1 MLVTVLIYLAV
12 IAGAVLLQVAILLV
26 LMKMFPEG
34 GDRNPDQG
42 GKDK

>member
-1 MLVTVLIYLAV
+1 VLSTVLTYLAV
-12 IAGAVLLQVAILLV
+12 VAGAVVLLVAILLV

-34 GDRNPDQG
+34 DGYNPDQG